1 MSWHIWLFIIGMGLS
16 LFAQIKVQ
24 SSFNKY
30 SKVMARSGY
39 SGFRAARR
47 VLDENG
53 LRDIEVQ
60 QVRGSLTDHYSP
72 REKVLRLS
80 DSTHD
85 SRSVAAIGVA
95 LHEVGH
101 AMQHKERYIANKI
114 RSSLL
119 LPANIGSQFGP
130 ILAIVGLMMQSALG
144 DTLMNIGIIFFG
156 ASVLF
161 YLVTLPV
168 EFNASRRALNM
179 LSQTGILADDE
190 IVGARRVLSA
200 AAMTYVAS
208 ALTAVLYLLR
218 FLAMASSRRRS

>member
-1 MSWHIWLFIIGMGLS
+1 MDWQIWLFVIGLGLS

-24 SSFNKY
+24 SSFGRYNR
-30 SKVMARSGY
+30 VMARSGY
-39 SGFRAARR
+39 TGFRAARR

-53 LRDIEVQ
+53 LREVDVQ
-60 QVRGSLTDHYSP
+60 RVGGSLTDHYSP

-80 DSTHD
+80 DATHD

-101 AMQHKERYIANKI
+101 AVQHKEGYFANKI
-114 RSSLL
+114 RSALL

-130 ILAIVGLMMQSALG
+130 VLAVAGLLMQSALG
-144 DTLMNIGIIFFG
+144 DQLMSIGILFFA

-168 EFNASRRALNM
+168 EFNASRRALAM

-190 IVGARRVLSA
+190 IRGARKVLSA

-208 ALTAVLYLLR
+208 ALTAILYLLR
-218 FLAMASSRRRS
+218 FVAMAGSRRRR

>member
-24 SSFNKY
+24 SSFSKY
-30 SKVMARSGY
+30 SRVMARSGY

-53 LRDIEVQ
+53 LREIEVQ

-101 AMQHKERYIANKI
+101 AMQHKEGYIANKI

-130 ILAIVGLMMQSALG
+130 ILAIVGLMMQSTLG

-168 EFNASRRALNM
+168 EFNASRRALTM
-179 LSQTGILADDE
+179 LSQTGILAEDE